1 MMETLVIRTT
11 TIKFRLTRM
20 ELDCDKFECLQ
31 REYRVTIGKEF
42 RIPEPSKFS
51 RERSCIR
58 MYIDNSFSRG
68 KFRNRAVC
76 SPNFAPRAKKRGGGR
91 EGRVERKTILAFVIS
106 SKGRLITG
114 GAEILDISCSKFRN
128 ARLRK
133 YGCPYDDW

>member
-1 MMETLVIRTT
+1 MISSSV
-11 TIKFRLTRM
+11 
-20 ELDCDKFECLQ
+20 C
-31 REYRVTIGKEF
+31 RENRVTIGKEF

-91 EGRVERKTILAFVIS
+91 EGRAERRTILAFVIS
-106 SKGRLITG
+106 KEGLTRPSKGRLITG